1 MWKKVRVFILLLVLG
16 YVAIEAW
23 KDLNQNWDQSI
34 VVLVHPIN
42 ADGSQNTE
50 NYIRQLS
57 AQSFTEASEY
67 LTASAKN
74 YHKNTSFIFKIGREI
89 KTLPPALP
97 EHGSILNAILWSLKF
112 RYYAWKETQS
122 VDGYATVTLYL
133 NYYDSN
139 KYKVLKH
146 STALE
151 RGRISVVNLFADIR
165 QNQQNQVVMTHEL
178 LHAFGATDKYDLST
192 GQPLYPQGYVN
203 PNQQPKL
210 PQHQAELMAGYIPIT
225 ETKSKI
231 PLNLQQTVIGNLTAH
246 EIGWSQ

>member
-16 YVAIEAW
+16 YVAIDAW

-50 NYIRQLS
+50 NYIQQLN
-57 AQSFTEASEY
+57 AQSFIETSEY
-67 LTASAKN
+67 LTANAKN
-74 YHKNTSFIFKIGREI
+74 YQRNTHFIFKIGREL
-89 KTLPPALP
+89 KQLPPEPP
-97 EHGSILNAILWSLKF
+97 ENGSAFNAILWSLKF
-112 RYYAWKETQS
+112 RYYAWKQTQS

-151 RGRISVVNLFADIR
+151 KGRIGVVNLFSDVK
-165 QNQQNQVVMTHEL
+165 QNEENQVVTAHEL
-178 LHAFGATDKYDLST
+178 LHAFGATDKYDLNT
-192 GQPLYPQGYVN
+192 GQPIYPQGYVN
-203 PNQQPKL
+203 PAQQPRL

-225 ETKSKI
+225 ETQSKI
-231 PLNLQQTVIGNLTAH
+231 QIGRAH
-246 EIGWSQ
+246 V

>member
-34 VVLVHPIN
+34 VVLVHLIN

-50 NYIRQLS
+50 NYIRQLN
-57 AQSFTEASEY
+57 AQSFIETSEY
-67 LTASAKN
+67 LTANAKN
-74 YHKNTSFIFKIGREI
+74 YQRNTHFIFKIGREL
-89 KTLPPALP
+89 KQLAPEPP
-97 EHGSILNAILWSLKF
+97 ENGSAFNAILWSLKF

-122 VDGYATVTLYL
+122 TDGYATVTLYL

-151 RGRISVVNLFADIR
+151 RGRIGVVNLFSDVK
-165 QNQQNQVVMTHEL
+165 QNEENQVVTAHEL
-178 LHAFGATDKYDLST
+178 LHAFGATDKYDLNT
-192 GQPLYPQGYVN
+192 GQPIYPQGYVN
-203 PNQQPKL
+203 PAQQPRL

-231 PLNLQQTVIGNLTAH
+231 PLSLQQTVIGNLTAR
-246 EIGWSQ
+246 EIGWVK